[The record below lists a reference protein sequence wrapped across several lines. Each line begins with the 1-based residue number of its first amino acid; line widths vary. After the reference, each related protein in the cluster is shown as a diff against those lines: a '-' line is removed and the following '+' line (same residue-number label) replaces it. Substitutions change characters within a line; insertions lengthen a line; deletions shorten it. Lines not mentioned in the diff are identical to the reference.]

1 MYRLL
6 ILSVIPF
13 ISISQSLTVINP
25 SFEGPVGAGITPA
38 PWFTCMNFQTPDT
51 QPGNWGVT
59 LPASEGATYLGFVED
74 FSMAWQEGAT
84 QELVDEADPTSPLP
98 MIAGTNYQFTIDIAG
113 YGLTSGF
120 FFSPNAELLIYGG
133 FANCPQDELLWSSGD
148 TPDNIWTTYTVDFT
162 PSADYTYIMLQI
174 NTLDP
179 SGYGS
184 ILIDNMTP
192 IVPQCQLLTIDNIGQ
207 SCQGN
212 DGFIETSIL
221 DNGDA
226 TPPFNY
232 VWSNG
237 ATTQNIYNLSPGTY
251 DLEVTDSDGDCV
263 ASLSQVISGIQLV
276 GTVINPSCAGTNDG
290 SISIMLSGGGSPYQ
304 YLWSNGE
311 TSQSIS
317 NLEPGVYDV
326 TVFDANNCQV
336 TEQFILT
343 TEPIVLNILPDECYE
358 NFDVSVND
366 PNSVFQEWIIL
377 DFPEQVITPSFEDV
391 NSPSTIFSIFEE
403 GEYVI
408 GAVACGDTIE
418 HTLSIDEFIFV
429 THPTYQNCILSANVN
444 LFPSGGTLTLL
455 SGPSNAIISNSPP
468 HITVEEYGLY
478 TFQYNAC
485 DNRVMNFNIAFG
497 CPPTIPNSL
506 TINDD
511 QNNDLLKIYLL
522 SPELY
527 SQSILTIYNRW
538 GQIVFIATQ
547 YGKNDN
553 WWDGKHFKTD
563 KKVTTGTYYYVMELF
578 HNTKEEKN
586 LFSGYIEIFNE

>member
-6 ILSVIPF
+6 ILSIIPF

-38 PWFTCMNFQTPDT
+38 PWFTCMDFQTPDT

-174 NTLDP
+174 NTLDS

-212 DGFIETSIL
+212 DGFIETSIV

-237 ATTQNIYNLSPGTY
+237 FEGNPMY
-251 DLEVTDSDGDCV
+251 TD
-263 ASLSQVISGIQLV
+263 I
-276 GTVINPSCAGTNDG
+276 
-290 SISIMLSGGGSPYQ
+290 
-304 YLWSNGE
+304 
-311 TSQSIS
+311 
-317 NLEPGVYDV
+317 
-326 TVFDANNCQV
+326 
-336 TEQFILT
+336 
-343 TEPIVLNILPDECYE
+343 
-358 NFDVSVND
+358 
-366 PNSVFQEWIIL
+366 
-377 DFPEQVITPSFEDV
+377 
-391 NSPSTIFSIFEE
+391 E
-403 GEYVI
+403 GEYYVEVNNDDGCELTSNIINVI
-408 GAVACGDTIE
+408 VNQLPETSNILGDPVVGINTINNYYVQSNSGSSYEWEIENIDGDILSGQGTNTIE
-418 HTLSIDEFIFV
+418 VSWDDTGYAIIYV
-429 THPTYQNCILSANVN
+429 TETNILSGCE
-444 LFPSGGTLTLL
+444 FETS
-455 SGPSNAIISNSPP
+455 
-468 HITVEEYGLY
+468 ITVEVNDYSSLNEH
-478 TFQYNAC
+478 TEN
-485 DNRVMNFNIAFG
+485 NFTMF
-497 CPPTIPNSL
+497 PNPL
-506 TINDD
+506 T
-511 QNNDLLKIYLL
+511 Q
-522 SPELY
+522 
-527 SQSILTIYNRW
+527 QSIL
-538 GQIVFIATQ
+538 QINSLNESNFDLEIIDAS
-547 YGKNDN
+547 G
-553 WWDGKHFKTD
+553 
-563 KKVTTGTYYYVMELF
+563 KKVYSKNNVGGNNLDISCSKF
-578 HNTKEEKN
+578 EKG
-586 LFSGYIEIFNE
+586 LYIVNIVSSEVVERKILIIQ